1 MTNDKKISPTGQRGA
16 LRRVRW
22 WFGLIIGVAVVV
34 VYANT
39 LKVPF
44 LFDDHDSIVAN
55 PTIRQLGL
63 DMFSPPGR
71 GLTVDGRPVLNASFA
86 FNYAL
91 GGTDVRGYHAVNIAI
106 HALAALAMFGLVRRT
121 LAGAWT
127 GNRWADHAS
136 EVALATALLWALHP
150 LQTESVTY
158 VVQRTE
164 SLMGLFYLVTL
175 YAFARGSTAGGG
187 RGWFGLAIAA
197 CALGMAT
204 KEVMVSAPL
213 VVLLYD
219 RTFVAGSFR
228 EAWTRRRGFYLGLA
242 ATWVILGYLV
252 AGSGLRG
259 GTIGAAAGVTPWE
272 YALCQSRAIIHYVGL
287 TVWPSGLIFDY
298 GADFVSVAEA
308 FPYAVLVLALLGL
321 TGYGLWRRPAL
332 GFLGAWFLVI
342 LAPTSSFVGGTR
354 QMLAEHRMYL
364 SLAALA
370 VGVALVTRVML
381 GRRGWMLWS
390 AVVVGLGVV
399 TVQRNADYR
408 SAVSIYAD
416 TVAKRPGNAF
426 AHNNLGQALLEAG
439 QTAEA
444 VKHFEQALRLSPGR
458 PMAYNNLAGALA
470 KLGRT
475 EEAVENARAAVK
487 LSPDYAEAHFNLGT
501 ALLRQ
506 GQGGA
511 AIGHFENAV
520 RLQPNYAE
528 AQCNFGAALLQAGR
542 PIDAI
547 ARYEAA
553 VRLKRDYAEAHYG
566 LGLARQ
572 QSGQWAAAVEPYET
586 ALQLRPD
593 YPEANNNLGVVLLQL
608 RRGPEAIRR
617 FQAALGARPD
627 YVEAHNNLGR
637 ALCEIGR
644 MPEAVPHFQAV
655 LRIEPNNAA
664 AHFNLGNVMSAT
676 GRAAQAIGHYEAAVR
691 AEPNNA
697 EYHNNLGGALF
708 EGANRVEEAL
718 AHFATALRLKPDSAE
733 THGNLGVVLG
743 DLGRRAEAI
752 GHLETALRLRPDY
765 AFAREQLARLRASR

>member
-1 MTNDKKISPTGQRGA
+1 MRRIGGWLGLGIA
-16 LRRVRW
+16 L
-22 WFGLIIGVAVVV
+22 AVVL

-63 DMFSPPGR
+63 GMFSPPGR
-71 GLTVDGRPVLNASFA
+71 GLTVDGRPVLNASLA
-86 FNYAL
+86 LNYAV
-91 GGTDVRGYHAVNIAI
+91 GGTAVRGYHVVNIAI
-106 HALAALAMFGLVRRT
+106 HALAALTLFGLVRRT
-121 LAGAWT
+121 LAGGWP
-127 GNRWADHAS
+127 GNRFANHAT
-136 EVALATALLWALHP
+136 EMAAAAALLWALHP

-158 VVQRTE
+158 IVQRTE
-164 SLMGLFYLVTL
+164 SLMGLFYLLTL
-175 YAFARGSTAGGG
+175 YALARGGVTGAS
-187 RGWFGLAIAA
+187 RGWLGVSLAA
-197 CALGMAT
+197 CALGMGT

-213 VVLLYD
+213 MALVYD
-219 RTFVAGSFR
+219 RTFLAGSFR
-228 EAWTRRRGFYLGLA
+228 EAWVRRRGFYLGLV

-259 GTIGAAAGVTPWE
+259 GTIGTGAGVTPWE
-272 YALCQSRAIIHYVGL
+272 YALCQSRAIIHYLGL
-287 TVWPSGLIFDY
+287 TVWPSGLVFDY
-298 GADFVSVAEA
+298 GADFVSFAEA
-308 FPYAVLVLALLGL
+308 LPFAVLVVGLLGL
-321 TGYGLWRRPAL
+321 TAYGLWRRPAW
-332 GFLGAWFLVI
+332 GFLGLWFFVI

-364 SLAALA
+364 SLATLA
-370 VGVALVTRVML
+370 VGVALGARAIL
-381 GRRGWMLWS
+381 AGRGWMLWS
-390 AVVVGLGVV
+390 VLVVALGVV
-399 TVQRNADYR
+399 TVRRNSDYR

-426 AHNNLGQALLEAG
+426 AHNNLGQAQLEAG

-506 GQGGA
+506 GEGSA
-511 AIGHFENAV
+511 AIVHFENAV

-528 AQCNFGAALLQAGR
+528 ALCNYGAALLQAGR
-542 PIDAI
+542 PIDAV
-547 ARYEAA
+547 ARYLEA
-553 VRLKRDYAEAHYG
+553 VRLKRDYVEAHYG

-572 QSGQWAAAVEPYET
+572 QAGQWAEAVEPYET

-593 YPEANNNLGVVLLQL
+593 YAEANNNLGVVLLRL
-608 RRGPEAIRR
+608 RRGPEAINR
-617 FQAALGARPD
+617 FKAALSIRSD
-627 YVEAHNNLGR
+627 YSEAHNNLGR

-655 LRIEPNNAA
+655 LRIEPKNAA
-664 AHFNLGNVMSAT
+664 AHFNLGNVFAAT
-676 GRAAQAIGHYEAAVR
+676 GRAAQAIGHYEAAVQ

-708 EGANRVEEAL
+708 EGSGRVDEAL
-718 AHFATALRLKPDSAE
+718 GHFATALRLKPDSAE

-743 DLGRRAEAI
+743 DLGRRTEAI
-752 GHLETALRLRPDY
+752 HHLETALRLRPDY
-765 AFAREQLARLRASR
+765 AFAREQLARVRAGR

>member
-1 MTNDKKISPTGQRGA
+1 VTNDRKEISAGFYA
-16 LRRVRW
+16 LLPRLMGVVL
-22 WFGLIIGVAVVV
+22 GLSVLLA
-34 VYANT
+34 YANT
-39 LKVPF
+39 LRVPF

-55 PTIRQLGL
+55 PTIRKLGFE
-63 DMFSPPGR
+63 MFSPPGR
-71 GLTVDGRPVLNASFA
+71 GLTVDGRPVLNASLA
-86 FNYAL
+86 LNYAV

-106 HALAALAMFGLVRRT
+106 HLLAALTLFGLVRRT
-121 LAGAWT
+121 LAGGWP
-127 GNRWADHAS
+127 GNRFAGQSTEIAAAA
-136 EVALATALLWALHP
+136 ALFWALHP

-158 VVQRTE
+158 IVQRTE
-164 SLMGLFYLVTL
+164 SLMGLFYLLTL
-175 YAFARGSTAGGG
+175 YALVRGSAAGAP
-187 RGWFGLAIAA
+187 RGWMGVALAA
-197 CALGMAT
+197 CALGMGT

-213 VVLLYD
+213 MALLYD

-228 EAWTRRRGFYLGLA
+228 DAWRQRRGFYLGLA
-242 ATWVILGYLV
+242 ATWLILGYLV

-272 YALCQSRAIIHYVGL
+272 YALCQARAIIHYL
-287 TVWPSGLIFDY
+287 WLAIWPSGLIFDY

-308 FPYAVLVLALLGL
+308 FPFVVLVLGLLGL
-321 TGYGLWRRPAL
+321 TVYGLWRRPAL
-332 GFLGAWFLVI
+332 GFLGLWFFVI

-370 VGVALVTRVML
+370 VGGAMAVNVML
-381 GRRGWMLWS
+381 GRRGWLLWS
-390 AVVVGLGVV
+390 ALAAALGVV

-439 QTAEA
+439 ETAEA
-444 VKHFEQALRLSPGR
+444 VKHFETALRLSPGR

-475 EEAVENARAAVK
+475 AEAVENARAAVK
-487 LSPDYAEAHFNLGT
+487 LSPDYSEAHFNLGT

-506 GQGGA
+506 GQGSA
-511 AIGHFENAV
+511 AILSFENAV
-520 RLQPNYAE
+520 RLQPGYAE
-528 AQCNFGAALLQAGR
+528 AYCNLGAALLQAGR
-542 PIDAI
+542 ASDAV
-547 ARYEAA
+547 ACYAEA

-593 YPEANNNLGVVLLQL
+593 YAEANNNLGVVLLQL
-608 RRGPEAIRR
+608 RRGPDAIRR
-617 FQAALGARPD
+617 FQAALSVRPD

-655 LRIEPNNAA
+655 LRLEPKNAA
-664 AHFNLGNVMSAT
+664 AHFNIGNVFSAT
-676 GRAAQAIGHYEAAVR
+676 GRAAQAIGHYEAAVQ

-708 EGANRVEEAL
+708 EGAGRVDEAL
-718 AHFATALRLKPDSAE
+718 GHFATALRLKPDSAE

-743 DLGRRAEAI
+743 DLGRRSEAI

-765 AFAREQLARLRASR
+765 AFAREQLARLRAGK

>member
-1 MTNDKKISPTGQRGA
+1 MRQPTTW
-16 LRRVRW
+16 V
-22 WFGLIIGVAVVV
+22 GLLVAVAVVL

-55 PTIRQLGL
+55 PTIRQLGPEI
-63 DMFSPPGR
+63 FSPPGR
-71 GLTVDGRPVLNASFA
+71 GLTVDGRPVLNASLA
-86 FNYAL
+86 LNYAV
-91 GGTDVRGYHAVNIAI
+91 GGTDVRGYHAVNITI
-106 HALAALAMFGLVRRT
+106 HALAALTLFGLVRRT
-121 LAGAWT
+121 LVGGLAE
-127 GNRWADHAS
+127 NRFADQAT
-136 EVALATALLWALHP
+136 EVATAAALLWALHP

-158 VVQRTE
+158 IVQRTE
-164 SLMGLFYLVTL
+164 SLMGLFYLLTL
-175 YAFARGSTAGGG
+175 YAFV
-187 RGWFGLAIAA
+187 RGWWGVAIGA
-197 CALGMAT
+197 CALGMGT

-213 VVLLYD
+213 MVLLYD
-219 RTFVAGSFR
+219 RTFLAGSFR
-228 EAWTRRRGFYLGLA
+228 EAWSRRRGFYLGLA
-242 ATWVILGYLV
+242 ATWVILGYLIL
-252 AGSGLRG
+252 GSGLRG

-272 YALCQSRAIIHYVGL
+272 YALCQSRAIIHYL
-287 TVWPSGLIFDY
+287 WLAIWPSGLIFDY

-308 FPYAVLVLALLGL
+308 FPFAVLVLGLLGL
-321 TGYGLWRRPAL
+321 TVFGLWRRPVL
-332 GFLGAWFLVI
+332 GYLGAWFFVI

-364 SLAALA
+364 SLVALA
-370 VGVALVTRVML
+370 VGVALLAKVVL
-381 GRRGWMLWS
+381 ARRGWIFWAAL
-390 AVVVGLGVV
+390 VVALGIG
-399 TVQRNADYR
+399 TLQRNADYR

-475 EEAVENARAAVK
+475 EGAVENARAAVK
-487 LSPDYAEAHFNLGT
+487 LSPNYAEAHFNLGT

-506 GQGGA
+506 GQGSA
-511 AIGHFENAV
+511 AIVHFQDAV

-528 AQCNFGAALLQAGR
+528 AQCNFGAALLQTGR
-542 PIDAI
+542 PT
-547 ARYEAA
+547 EAVAHYKEA

-566 LGLARQ
+566 LGLAQQ
-572 QSGQWAAAVEPYET
+572 QSGQWVAAVEPYEM
-586 ALQLRPD
+586 ALELRPD
-593 YPEANNNLGVVLLQL
+593 YAEANNNLGVVLLQL

-617 FQAALGARPD
+617 FQASLSIRPD

-655 LRIEPNNAA
+655 LRLEPSNGAA
-664 AHFNLGNVMSAT
+664 NFNMGNVLSAT
-676 GRAAQAIGHYEAAVR
+676 GRAAQAIAHYEAALR

-765 AFAREQLARLRASR
+765 AFARDQLARLRAGR